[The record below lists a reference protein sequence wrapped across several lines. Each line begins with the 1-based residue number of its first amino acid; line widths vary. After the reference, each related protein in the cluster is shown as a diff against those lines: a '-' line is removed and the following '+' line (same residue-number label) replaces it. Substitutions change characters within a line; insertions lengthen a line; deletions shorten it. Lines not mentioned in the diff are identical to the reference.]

1 MIIEKNGNTYIVTEH
16 KEEWTVK
23 ADKGKLSIVSKVS
36 KELCSTEE
44 KLREYIL
51 NNNEI
56 FQESGYYD
64 VQA

>member
-23 ADKGKLSIVSKVS
+23 TDKGKLSIVFKVS

-44 KLREYIL
+44 KLRGYIL

-56 FQESGYYD
+56 F
-64 VQA
+64 